1 MSDEQN
7 GAAAAAAEKPAPQ
20 MQIRTQF
27 TRGLTFRNPGAMQ
40 TFETQPTVTV
50 NIHVDAAKSDDEN
63 YLVGLRIE
71 VAAKAGE
78 QEVYAINLDYAGLF
92 RLTNVEPRSLEP
104 ILLIESPRILFP
116 FARRIISDVTRD
128 AGYTPLM
135 LDPVDFVALYRREVA
150 RRAAEQQAGDAP
162 APAPQA

>member
-27 TRGLTFRNPGAMQ
+27 TREITFRNPGAMQ

-50 NIHVDAAKSDDEN
+50 NIHVDAQKSDDEN

-71 VAAKAGE
+71 VGANAGE
-78 QEVYAINLDYAGLF
+78 QSVYAINLDYAGLF
-92 RLTNVEPRSLEP
+92 RLTNVEARSLEP

-116 FARRIISDVTRD
+116 FARRIISDITRD

-150 RRAAEQQAGDAP
+150 RRASEQQAGGAP
-162 APAPQA
+162 AEAPQA